1 MKEGKKVMYL
11 KGLKQ
16 LNFFQPNFLILPSK
30 KESKMDTRYQFKPYT
45 LLFSITVSLI
55 IFTLS
60 FISIFNIVQPISA
73 QTNLISFSSLS
84 ANQTQDILDP
94 LPSWKDVTVKHNII
108 EFVQNVTDP
117 EKTNY
122 YIPPEDR
129 IAVFDNDGTLWS
141 EKPIPFQGYFSID
154 RVPTI
159 VAQNPELKN
168 ISPFKE
174 ILANNLTALKG
185 MTEKEAMDLIVTT
198 HSNIS
203 EIEFNNLVKI
213 WAQNATHPETKRLF
227 VDMVYQPMLE
237 LLQFLRTNQFKEFI
251 VSGGGV
257 DFMRESLSSVY
268 EIPKDQIIGSSL
280 KYKFVDEINNTNN
293 DINNNKS
300 FIFREPVLDSFDNTY
315 EKPANIALHIGKVPV
330 LVAGNSDGDLQ
341 MLEYADD
348 NNPIGKSLKILIH
361 HDDPIREFSYDKGA
375 EKVLEESKK
384 RNWNIVSMKDDF
396 VTIFPPLGNKV
407 SDVSK

>member
-1 MKEGKKVMYL
+1 MHL

-30 KESKMDTRYQFKPYT
+30 KESKMDTRYQLNPHT
-45 LLFSITVSLI
+45 LLLFSIISVL

-60 FISIFNIVQPISA
+60 FISILIIVQPISA
-73 QTNLISFSSLS
+73 QTNLSSPSSLS
-84 ANQTQDILDP
+84 ANQTEDILDP
-94 LPSWKDVTVKHNII
+94 LPSWNDVTAKHNII
-108 EFVQNVTDP
+108 EFVQNVTNP
-117 EKTNY
+117 ENTEY
-122 YIPPEDR
+122 YISPEDR

-141 EKPIPFQGYFSID
+141 EKPIPFQGYFAID
-154 RVPTI
+154 RVPTV
-159 VAQNPELKN
+159 VAKNSELKN

-203 EIEFNNLVKI
+203 EIEFNNLVKL

-237 LLQFLRTNQFKEFI
+237 LLHFLRANQVKEFI
-251 VSGGGV
+251 VSGGGI
-257 DFMRESLSSVY
+257 DFMRESLSSIY

-280 KYKFVDEINNTNN
+280 KYKFVDKINNTNN

-330 LVAGNSDGDLQ
+330 IVAGNSDGDLQ
-341 MLEYADD
+341 MLEYSDD
-348 NNPIGKSLKILIH
+348 NNPTGKSLKVLIH

-375 EKVLEESKK
+375 EKVLEEAKK

-396 VTIFPPLGNKV
+396 TIIFPPLGNKI
-407 SDVSK
+407 SDVNK